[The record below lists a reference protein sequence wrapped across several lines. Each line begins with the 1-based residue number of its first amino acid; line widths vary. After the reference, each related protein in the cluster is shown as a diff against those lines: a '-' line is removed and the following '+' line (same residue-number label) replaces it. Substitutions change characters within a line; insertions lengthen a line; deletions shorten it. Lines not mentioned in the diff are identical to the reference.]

1 MTHDER
7 ERDQRLLDAAAGLP
21 RSIEPAN
28 DLWPGI
34 EREIRENRVVRVD
47 FRRRLGWFVAVGLGL
62 VPALAEANF
71 PPIPKASATATE
83 VLVGE
88 PVAFSSTETIDPD
101 QGRKRA

>member
-34 EREIRENRVVRVD
+34 EREIRENREYGRYCRDEIVD
-47 FRRRLGWFVAVGLGL
+47 GGGGTCNARFWSYCSGWCLP
-62 VPALAEANF
+62 PAA
-71 PPIPKASATATE
+71 
-83 VLVGE
+83 
-88 PVAFSSTETIDPD
+88 
-101 QGRKRA
+101 